1 MSIFDMFRG
10 SGSSQAASEG
20 LAPAAAEGEVTSIP
34 PGGEVPPGGEAP
46 ASGEGSNLGGDQQGE
61 VSGLD
66 AFKDLWNNDAGDKEG
81 GKEKEFDPS
90 SSLNIDPAAIQ
101 KAVAEIDFSQVM
113 DKDTVAKIAEGGD
126 GAQAAFATSMNS
138 LAQHVFS
145 QSMIANATLVKQ
157 ALSQSTGAFDS
168 RAQQLM
174 RQDKISSTVKDSNPA
189 FKHPSAA
196 PIVEAMQSQLSKKYP
211 TASPQEISEKA
222 TQWFG
227 EFASEIQA
235 PERKKKESQKK
246 ADEPDWEAFF
256 GENES

>member
-20 LAPAAAEGEVTSIP
+20 LAPAPGEAEVTAIP
-34 PGGEVPPGGEAP
+34 PGGEVPPGGEALAP
-46 ASGEGSNLGGDQQGE
+46 GEGSNLGGEQQGE

-81 GKEKEFDPS
+81 GEEKEFDPS

-256 GENES
+256 TDNES